1 MTHEPPAVRPDSA
14 LPPVYDV
21 FVGYA
26 GPDHALVERL
36 VNLLHGRISVWWD
49 RFLAPDES
57 FDSAIPEILRSS
69 RVLAMLVSSHT
80 WDGKPTPAKN
90 SRFAIAHA
98 RQLKI
103 LPLWVGL
110 PVVMEQERTLSQ
122 VSSSLC
128 SF

>member
-69 RVLAMLVSSHT
+69 SPRTHGTANLRQRRTRDSPLHTPGSSRSSHY
-80 WDGKPTPAKN
+80 GSAF
-90 SRFAIAHA
+90 R
-98 RQLKI
+98 
-103 LPLWVGL
+103 
-110 PVVMEQERTLSQ
+110 
-122 VSSSLC
+122 
-128 SF
+128 